1 MLMWTRAIAIS
12 KMTDSAFQES
22 GETGNIESRED
33 GLGDSM
39 IQKLRRYQEATQAVV
54 AKLRSMNSFQ
64 HYLIFAVVVNVMVWG
79 FVLGTLADTTYLWY
93 NINIIGISI
102 ACFAVAVG
110 TLAVGL
116 WVSTSLHVALSPVY
130 IANGNSNTYQKEEAP
145 KYPCLGR
152 HGAKFDYML
161 GCCGLWSLY
170 AFIFNY
176 NQSDNRQG
184 LQMQREV
191 LKVILSVS
199 TITSFFFLVRSFC
212 FMYRPVIEEHITTD
226 PDTFGDVTY
235 PFFFYQVPE
244 MVPNLVIALGISPPG
259 GVLRKVFR
267 IVLYGYRVVIRFVF
281 CGKRGSSNRLL
292 NPQRS
297 VFDSE
302 TASISPMQRPSYLPE
317 VLAAT
322 NAQSLKYNNSNDKD
336 AGDKVVKVV
345 TAAPGSAP
353 IAIPITRRGT
363 RGKIESTPAETANPP
378 ADPQK
383 AGDIEAPATK
393 DTNKEPSTSSASPR
407 SPRPLSSN
415 QDVDSITS
423 MQDTLSPVHSKA
435 SSLMEESS
443 VDSRDAHSLYSRETG
458 SMGAMSSFQVE
469 GAEGENAGGTRR
481 STRGAGSNN
490 FVSYVGRS
498 IASMRTSLSG
508 SSHGQSRSLSTA
520 RLSRRASTRRGSSGL
535 FEDEEEDEWTRE
547 RRNSAEIAEMLY
559 RFNSFSTTD
568 LPSGNNTVASS
579 LTSGYGL
586 SNPNS
591 SNTTS
596 RSSSRNISMQS
607 IDSNTINN
615 SRRQFITDVV
625 GGNRSVPASV
635 AGTPADGARRGWFY

>member
-1 MLMWTRAIAIS
+1 
-12 KMTDSAFQES
+12 
-22 GETGNIESRED
+22 
-33 GLGDSM
+33 
-39 IQKLRRYQEATQAVV
+39 
-54 AKLRSMNSFQ
+54 
-64 HYLIFAVVVNVMVWG
+64 
-79 FVLGTLADTTYLWY
+79 
-93 NINIIGISI
+93 
-102 ACFAVAVG
+102 
-110 TLAVGL
+110 
-116 WVSTSLHVALSPVY
+116 
-130 IANGNSNTYQKEEAP
+130 
-145 KYPCLGR
+145 
-152 HGAKFDYML
+152 
-161 GCCGLWSLY
+161 
-170 AFIFNY
+170 
-176 NQSDNRQG
+176 
-184 LQMQREV
+184 
-191 LKVILSVS
+191 
-199 TITSFFFLVRSFC
+199 
-212 FMYRPVIEEHITTD
+212 
-226 PDTFGDVTY
+226 
-235 PFFFYQVPE
+235 

-302 TASISPMQRPSYLPE
+302 TASMSPMQRPSYLPE

-322 NAQSLKYNNSNDKD
+322 NAQSLKDTKDNNNDAKD
-336 AGDKVVKVV
+336 AGEKVVKVV

-363 RGKIESTPAETANPP
+363 RGKIEATPSEPANAP
-378 ADPQK
+378 AGGQK
-383 AGDIEAPATK
+383 AADIEAPAVK
-393 DTNKEPSTSSASPR
+393 DTSKEPSLSSVSPR
-407 SPRPLSSN
+407 SPPPLSST

-469 GAEGENAGGTRR
+469 GGEGEGAGGTRR

-508 SSHGQSRSLSTA
+508 SSHGQQSRSLSTA
-520 RLSRRASTRRGSSGL
+520 RMSRRASTRRGSSGL

-559 RFNSFSTTD
+559 RFNSFSTAD
-568 LPSGNNTVASS
+568 LPSGNNTVSSS

-591 SNTTS
+591 SNATS

-615 SRRQFITDVV
+615 SRRQFITDIV